1 VQYGLRMEAHKAMID
16 KSVAITLARAVAEK
30 EGWSFVEPIGAT
42 FRRAWSGEGGR
53 WEIHTNA
60 FARGTRARFIID
72 ASDGR
77 IIEKG
82 YIPR

>member
-1 VQYGLRMEAHKAMID
+1 MID
-16 KSVAITLARAVAEK
+16 QSIAIGLARAAAAR
-30 EGWSFVEPIGAT
+30 EGWSFVEPVAAT
-42 FRRAWSGEGGR
+42 FRRAWFGNGGR
-53 WEIHTNA
+53 WEIHTNILV
-60 FARGTRARFIID
+60 RGARARFIID

>member
-1 VQYGLRMEAHKAMID
+1 MEAHEPMID
-16 KSVAITLARAVAEK
+16 KSAAIALARAAAEK
-30 EGWSFVEPIGAT
+30 EGWSFAEPVAAT
-42 FRRAWSGEGGR
+42 LRRAWSGDGGR

-60 FARGTRARFIID
+60 AVRGTRARFIID

-82 YIPR
+82 YISR

>member
-1 VQYGLRMEAHKAMID
+1 MEAHKAMID
-16 KSVAITLARAVAEK
+16 KSDAIALARAAAEK
-30 EGWSFVEPIGAT
+30 EGWSFIEPTAAT
-42 FRRAWSGEGGR
+42 LRRAWSGGGGR

-60 FARGTRARFIID
+60 AVRGTRARFIID

>member
-1 VQYGLRMEAHKAMID
+1 MEDHEVMID
-16 KSVAITLARAVAEK
+16 KSAAIALARAAAEK
-30 EGWSFVEPIGAT
+30 EGWSFVEPVAAT
-42 FRRAWSGEGGR
+42 LPRAWSGEGGR
-53 WEIHTNA
+53 WEIHSNA
-60 FARGTRARFIID
+60 AVRGTRARFIVD

>member
-1 VQYGLRMEAHKAMID
+1 MEARKAMID
-16 KSVAITLARAVAEK
+16 KSAAIAVARAAAEK
-30 EGWSFVEPIGAT
+30 EGWSFVEPAAAT
-42 FRRAWSGEGGR
+42 LRRAWSGDGGR

-60 FARGTRARFIID
+60 CVRGTRARFIID

-77 IIEKG
+77 IIEQG

>member
-1 VQYGLRMEAHKAMID
+1 MID
-16 KSVAITLARAVAEK
+16 EAEAIALAKSAAAQ
-30 EGWSFVEPIGAT
+30 EGWAFVEPVAAV
-42 FRRAWSGEGGR
+42 FRQPWLGGSGR

-60 FARGTRARFIID
+60 SGLGARARFIID
-72 ASDGR
+72 AADGR

>member
-1 VQYGLRMEAHKAMID
+1 MEAHKAMID
-16 KSVAITLARAVAEK
+16 KSAAIALARAAAER
-30 EGWSFVEPIGAT
+30 EGWSFVEPVAAT
-42 FRRAWSGEGGR
+42 LRRAWSGEGGR
-53 WEIHTNA
+53 WEIHSNA
-60 FARGTRARFIID
+60 AVRGTRARFIVD

>member
-1 VQYGLRMEAHKAMID
+1 MEDHEVMID
-16 KSVAITLARAVAEK
+16 KSAAIALARAAAEK
-30 EGWSFVEPIGAT
+30 EGWSFVEPVAAT
-42 FRRAWSGEGGR
+42 LRRAWSGDGGR
-53 WEIHTNA
+53 WEIHSNA
-60 FARGTRARFIID
+60 CVRGTRARFIID

>member
-1 VQYGLRMEAHKAMID
+1 LNSRSQVIDRENTWAGDSNAHA
-16 KSVAITLARAVAEK
+16 AAEK
-30 EGWSFVEPIGAT
+30 EGWSFVEPVAAT
-42 FRRAWSGEGGR
+42 LRRAWSGDGGR
-53 WEIHTNA
+53 WEIHSNA
-60 FARGTRARFIID
+60 SVRGTRARFIVD